1 MRWRSHHRGGDGSR
15 ETLSYRPKPV
25 LFDGMVPRT
34 LHSLLCGA
42 ALALV
47 TVASAHAHL
56 QEGAPQAPPPT
67 PVRVAPVRE
76 ESLAPRKRVFGELRA
91 AHRSSLALDTA
102 RINIAMHVH
111 ASTIRAAHATLV
123 EQDAVLVRAER
134 ELRLLESAQAAGG
147 TNPLEVSD
155 AQSAVSIALAQIEL
169 AKANIA
175 VLDATA
181 GLLKTRLADHVLYAP
196 FDGVVTKR
204 HVEVGSWLA
213 EGAAVV
219 ELQATDKLEAW
230 FDVPQELYPF
240 VMVQRAYMD
249 AQRELGAMPELAP
262 IERRMM
268 EVSDALDL
276 SLPVSALRVIPAI
289 DSRSR
294 SFAAILD
301 VPNPDATLPAGLAL
315 TGFIP
320 TLEPMPR
327 LVVSRDAI
335 MHGDAGP
342 FLFVVRDGLAVPLQV
357 RIDFPVGEDVAIDAS
372 GLRAGEAVVIEG
384 NERLLPMSKV
394 AAVSSTSSPVA
405 AGASK

>member
-1 MRWRSHHRGGDGSR
+1 
-15 ETLSYRPKPV
+15 
-25 LFDGMVPRT
+25 MVPRT

-42 ALALV
+42 ALAFV

-56 QEGAPQAPPPT
+56 QEGAPHAPPPT

-91 AHRSSLALDTA
+91 AHRSSLALLEQGIVQKMLVREGQVVKKGDMLATLDTA

-111 ASTIRAAHATLV
+111 AATIRAAHATLV

-181 GLLKTRLADHVLYAP
+181 GLLQARLADHVLYAP

-204 HVEVGSWLA
+204 QVEVGSWLA

-219 ELQATDKLEAW
+219 EFQATDKLEAW

-240 VMVQRAYMD
+240 VMVQRAYME

-301 VPNPDATLPAGLAL
+301 VPNPGAILPAGLAL

-372 GLRAGEAVVIEG
+372 GLREGEAVVIEG

-394 AAVSSTSSPVA
+394 AAVSSTSTPVA
-405 AGASK
+405 TGASK

>member
-1 MRWRSHHRGGDGSR
+1 M
-15 ETLSYRPKPV
+15 V
-25 LFDGMVPRT
+25 LRT

-42 ALALV
+42 ALALL

-91 AHRSSLALDTA
+91 AHRSSLALLEQGIVQKMLVREGQVVKKGEVLAALDTA

-342 FLFVVRDGLAVPLQV
+342 FLFVVRDGLAVVPLQV

>member
-1 MRWRSHHRGGDGSR
+1 
-15 ETLSYRPKPV
+15 
-25 LFDGMVPRT
+25 
-34 LHSLLCGA
+34 
-42 ALALV
+42 
-47 TVASAHAHL
+47 
-56 QEGAPQAPPPT
+56 
-67 PVRVAPVRE
+67 
-76 ESLAPRKRVFGELRA
+76 
-91 AHRSSLALDTA
+91 
-102 RINIAMHVH
+102 
-111 ASTIRAAHATLV
+111 
-123 EQDAVLVRAER
+123 
-134 ELRLLESAQAAGG
+134 
-147 TNPLEVSD
+147 
-155 AQSAVSIALAQIEL
+155 
-169 AKANIA
+169 
-175 VLDATA
+175 
-181 GLLKTRLADHVLYAP
+181 
-196 FDGVVTKR
+196 
-204 HVEVGSWLA
+204 
-213 EGAAVV
+213 
-219 ELQATDKLEAW
+219 
-230 FDVPQELYPF
+230 
-240 VMVQRAYMD
+240 MD

-301 VPNPDATLPAGLAL
+301 VPNPDAILPAGLAL

-357 RIDFPVGEDVAIDAS
+357 RIDFPVGEDVVIDVS

-405 AGASK
+405 TGASK

>member
-1 MRWRSHHRGGDGSR
+1 
-15 ETLSYRPKPV
+15 
-25 LFDGMVPRT
+25 MVPRT

-47 TVASAHAHL
+47 TVASVHAHL
-56 QEGAPQAPPPT
+56 QEGAPHAPPPT

-91 AHRSSLALDTA
+91 AHRSSLALLEQGIVQKMLVREGQVVKKGEVLAALDTA

-123 EQDAVLVRAER
+123 EQDAVLVRVER
-134 ELRLLESAQAAGG
+134 ELGLLESAQAAGG

-181 GLLKTRLADHVLYAP
+181 GLLQTRLADHVLYAP

-230 FDVPQELYPF
+230 FDIPQELYPF

-394 AAVSSTSSPVA
+394 AAVSSRSSPVA
-405 AGASK
+405 TGASK

>member
-1 MRWRSHHRGGDGSR
+1 
-15 ETLSYRPKPV
+15 
-25 LFDGMVPRT
+25 MVPRT

-47 TVASAHAHL
+47 TVASVHAHL
-56 QEGAPQAPPPT
+56 QEGAPHAPPPT

-91 AHRSSLALDTA
+91 AHRSSLALLEQGIVQKMLVREGQVVKKGEVLAALDTA

-123 EQDAVLVRAER
+123 EQDAVLVRVER
-134 ELRLLESAQAAGG
+134 ELGLLESAQAAGG

-181 GLLKTRLADHVLYAP
+181 GLLQTRLADHVLYAP

-394 AAVSSTSSPVA
+394 AAVSSRSSPVA
-405 AGASK
+405 TGASK

>member
-1 MRWRSHHRGGDGSR
+1 MA
-15 ETLSYRPKPV
+15 L
-25 LFDGMVPRT
+25 RT
-34 LHSLLCGA
+34 LHWLLCGA
-42 ALALV
+42 ALAIV
-47 TVASAHAHL
+47 TVASAHPHL
-56 QEGAPQAPPPT
+56 QEGAPHAPPPT
-67 PVRVAPVRE
+67 PVRIAPVRE

-91 AHRSSLALDTA
+91 AHRSSLALLEQGIVQKMLVREGQVVKKGEVLAALDTA

-219 ELQATDKLEAW
+219 ELQATEKLEAW

-262 IERRMM
+262 IERRIM

-357 RIDFPVGEDVAIDAS
+357 RIDFPVGEDVVIDAS

-405 AGASK
+405 TGASK

>member
-1 MRWRSHHRGGDGSR
+1 M
-15 ETLSYRPKPV
+15 L
-25 LFDGMVPRT
+25 
-34 LHSLLCGA
+34 
-42 ALALV
+42 
-47 TVASAHAHL
+47 
-56 QEGAPQAPPPT
+56 
-67 PVRVAPVRE
+67 VRE
-76 ESLAPRKRVFGELRA
+76 GQVGKKGEVLA
-91 AHRSSLALDTA
+91 ALDTA

-357 RIDFPVGEDVAIDAS
+357 RIDFPVGEDVVIDVS